1 MWLIADHLFRH
12 WRNFHFLFNR
22 NCNFFKLLMSL
33 LLGLLLLAFLLV
45 LPATLRLGNLKDLLL
60 VICF

>member
-1 MWLIADHLFRH
+1 
-12 WRNFHFLFNR
+12 
-22 NCNFFKLLMSL
+22 MSL